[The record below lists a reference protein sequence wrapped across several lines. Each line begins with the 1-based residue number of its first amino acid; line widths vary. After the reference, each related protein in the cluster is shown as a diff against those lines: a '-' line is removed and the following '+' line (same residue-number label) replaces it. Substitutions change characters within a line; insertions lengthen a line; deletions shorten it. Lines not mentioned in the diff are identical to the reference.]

1 MKDSGACSGCYK
13 CDSLINS
20 KQCAF
25 CENSAN
31 LFYCSGCKKCYDC
44 FYIKNEE
51 YN

>member
-1 MKDSGACSGCYK
+1 MKDSGACYGCYK

-20 KQCAF
+20 KQFAF